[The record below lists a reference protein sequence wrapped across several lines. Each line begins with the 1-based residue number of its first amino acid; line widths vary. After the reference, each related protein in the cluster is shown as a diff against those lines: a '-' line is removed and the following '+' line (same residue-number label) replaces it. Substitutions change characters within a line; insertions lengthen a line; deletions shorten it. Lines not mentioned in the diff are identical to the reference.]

1 MEPSQPDSEDA
12 PTEKDTSPSP
22 SAIPPSRQLPEPEVD
37 LPSATSQRE
46 SRGANLGQFPDDSE
60 SPPEYSTTLDYPR
73 QMPSA
78 LQEQPKAQLNIEVD
92 QLFVLRDLD
101 KGEAYLR
108 RLPSQHHWRLV
119 NKLVASAIA
128 SNKISDV
135 RLVGDLFGRAV
146 SKNLIMPDAFV
157 TGFTPSLDT
166 LDIITSYTPNA
177 ASFVAIMLK
186 AAQLDS
192 ERLTGLVHQVEGSNS
207 EILVGLLL

>member
-1 MEPSQPDSEDA
+1 MELSQPVCKDA
-12 PTEKDTSPSP
+12 PTEEDTSPSP
-22 SAIPPSRQLPEPEVD
+22 SAISPSRQLPQLETD
-37 LPSATSQRE
+37 LPSATPQRQ
-46 SRGANLGQFPDDSE
+46 SPGVNLGQLPDDSE
-60 SPPEYSTTLDYPR
+60 SPPEYSTILDCPP
-73 QMPSA
+73 QVTSA
-78 LQEQPKAQLNIEVD
+78 PQEQSKVQLNTEVD

-146 SKNLIMPDAFV
+146 SKSLINPGAFV

-166 LDIITSYTPNA
+166 LDIIASHTPNA